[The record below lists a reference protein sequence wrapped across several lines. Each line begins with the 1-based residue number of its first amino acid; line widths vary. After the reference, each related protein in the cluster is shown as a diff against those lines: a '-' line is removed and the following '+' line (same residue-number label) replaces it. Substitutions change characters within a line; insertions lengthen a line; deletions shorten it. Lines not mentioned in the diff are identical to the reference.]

1 MIASALQLL
10 GLAIFVAAVWL
21 WLPLLGLAALGAA
34 LLVVGL
40 SLED

>member
-1 MIASALQLL
+1 MLASALQLL
-10 GLAIFVAAVWL
+10 GLAVFVAAAWL

-34 LLVVGL
+34 LLLVGI